1 MSGHIPAKVYWVC
14 QSVIDTLATRRIQFF
29 PRHEQA
35 YENFIRNCIPEG
47 SRIEVDPVTVRKGQ
61 VCQALMIPAELYRIR
76 ITPAE

>member
-14 QSVIDTLATRRIQFF
+14 MPVVNTIATRRVQFA
-29 PRHEQA
+29 PGYEQA
-35 YENFIRNCIPEG
+35 YRNFIRNCIPEG

-76 ITPAE
+76 VTCPS